1 MMTMNYRLVSFQIIL
16 VMVFSFVGVSAQNQI
31 TTNFNLFDP
40 ITGKP
45 LIFLPGTNTVQQNVT
60 LPSTLPTVGQT
71 LAVTAVAGN
80 NITTEWV
87 SPAST
92 IAKSN
97 FKVQKTDETNT
108 SDVTFENVDDLF
120 VPVAINKVYE
130 LNTVI
135 RFYSS
140 SAAADIQVNFSVPAG
155 TTIAWYYNRIFPAGS
170 EDNGGYTEATNLRF
184 DTDVAPTQ
192 RIYELRGIVITGGTA
207 GNVQLRFRR
216 ENGAG
221 GDVITLLKNSILR
234 FTTN

>member
-71 LAVTAVAGN
+71 LAVTAVSGN

-87 SPAST
+87 SPGGT
-92 IAKSN
+92 IAKST

-108 SDVTFENVDDLF
+108 SNVTFEDVNDLF
-120 VPVAINKVYE
+120 VPVTANKVYE

-140 SAAADIQVNFSVPAG
+140 TAAANIEVNFSVPAG
-155 TTIAWYYNRIFPAGS
+155 TTISWYYNLIFPSPG
-170 EDNGGYTEATNLRF
+170 EDNGGYTEATNLEF
-184 DTDVAPTQ
+184 NTDVAPAQ
-192 RIYELRGIVITGGTA
+192 RIYELRGIVITGATP

-216 ENGAG
+216 INGGA

>member
-1 MMTMNYRLVSFQIIL
+1 MTG
-16 VMVFSFVGVSAQNQI
+16 VFAQDQI
-31 TTNFNLFDP
+31 TTNFNLVDP
-40 ITGKP
+40 VTGKA
-45 LIFLPGTNTVQQNVT
+45 LIFIPGTNTVQQNVT
-60 LPSTLPTVGQT
+60 LPSVLPTVGQT
-71 LAVTAVAGN
+71 LAVTAVSGN
-80 NITTEWV
+80 DITTEWV
-87 SPAST
+87 SAGGT
-92 IAKSN
+92 IAKST

-108 SDVTFENVDDLF
+108 SNVTFEDVNDLF

-170 EDNGGYTEATNLRF
+170 EDNGNYTEATNLTLA
-184 DTDVAPTQ
+184 TDVAPAQ

-216 ENGAG
+216 AGGAG
-221 GDVITLLKNSILR
+221 GDVVTLLKNSILR